1 MFCCQDF
8 SPLVGDSFH
17 RTYSNYKSNFQV
29 LNTNFRVLNINFRVP
44 NTTFRVLNT
53 TFQVPNTNFRVPN
66 TNFRVPN
73 TTFRVP
79 NTNFRVLNTTFRV
92 PNTIFRVSISKDE
105 YISLNDQLR
114 NSKHLIINS
123 MRSPLLFLRVLC
135 ASAVRHSSY
144 THQPQIL
151 H

>member
-29 LNTNFRVLNINFRVP
+29 LNINFRVP
-44 NTTFRVLNT
+44 NTI
-53 TFQVPNTNFRVPN
+53 FRVPN
-66 TNFRVPN
+66 TIFRIPN
-73 TTFRVP
+73 I
-79 NTNFRVLNTTFRV
+79 NFRV

-114 NSKHLIINS
+114 NSKRLITNS

>member
-29 LNTNFRVLNINFRVP
+29 LNINFRVPNTIFQVPNINFRVP
-44 NTTFRVLNT
+44 NTI
-53 TFQVPNTNFRVPN
+53 FQ
-66 TNFRVPN
+66 VPN

-79 NTNFRVLNTTFRV
+79 NTIFRVPNTNFRV

-114 NSKHLIINS
+114 NSKRLITNS